1 MMERIRRACEAITPL
16 MLENVQRNFRRRLLL
31 CLENNGAHFEH
42 LLHAER
48 ADNNAILP

>member
-16 MLENVQRNFRRRLLL
+16 ILENVQHNFRRRVLL
-31 CLENNGAHFEH
+31 CLENNGAYFEH

-48 ADNNAILP
+48 TDNNAILP

>member
-1 MMERIRRACEAITPL
+1 MMERIRRACEAITLL
-16 MLENVQRNFRRRLLL
+16 MLENVQCNFRRRLLL

-42 LLHAER
+42 LFHAER